1 MSEVECIMGF
11 ERFGRVSFISQ
22 TKAEAFVDY
31 LEKEGLHATQC
42 RSCGQT
48 FFPPRADCSSCL
60 NSDMTWLKIDDEG
73 SLISFTRAYFAPT
86 GFEED
91 VPYVLAVADFNM
103 VKVFGRFK
111 ADLSEDDLY
120 AGMKVKAKPLSLPDG
135 QISYEFVP
143 A

>member
-1 MSEVECIMGF
+1 MSF
-11 ERFGRVSFISQ
+11 ERFGRVSFTSQ
-22 TKAEAFVDY
+22 TKAGAFVEY

-42 RSCGQT
+42 RSCGRT
-48 FFPPRADCSSCL
+48 FFPPRADCASCL
-60 NSDMTWLKIDDEG
+60 SSDMAWVKVGGKGKLV
-73 SLISFTRAYFAPT
+73 SFTKACFAPT

-91 VPYVLAVADFNM
+91 VPYVLAVAEFDK

-111 ADLSEDDLY
+111 AGISDDKLKT
-120 AGMKVKAKPLSLPDG
+120 GMEVQVKTLPLPDG